1 METSISIEN
10 RNQTYFSI
18 LEKLSDGKREV
29 YNIIKELVNASL
41 DDVSELLGKHKNEFS
56 GRVTELKNECL
67 IVEIEKPA
75 KSRRSN
81 NTVTLY
87 RLTTEEERI
96 DLLNFKHLEL
106 IHYKRELN
114 NDLLNL
120 DLCELTKELVT
131 KEIKK
136 VSKSI
141 KKLSE
146 LI

>member
-41 DDVSELLGKHKNEFS
+41 DDISGLLGKHKNEFS

-67 IVEIEKPA
+67 IVEIKKKA
-75 KSRRSN
+75 TSKRSS

-87 RLTTEEERI
+87 RVTTEVERI
-96 DLLNFKHLEL
+96 SLLNFKRLEF
-106 IHYKRELN
+106 IHYKTELS
-114 NDLLNL
+114 NDLVNL
-120 DLCELTKELVT
+120 DLCELTKELVV